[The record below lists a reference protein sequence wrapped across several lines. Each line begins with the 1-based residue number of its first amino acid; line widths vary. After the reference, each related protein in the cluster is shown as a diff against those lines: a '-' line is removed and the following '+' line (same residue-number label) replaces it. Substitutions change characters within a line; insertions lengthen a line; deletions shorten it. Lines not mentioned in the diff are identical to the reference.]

1 MRRKL
6 FPFLLALALVL
17 GVLPVGAQAA
27 GSVVALK
34 LGSPLCVIDSQVT
47 QVDESNSQVTPYAVQ
62 VNGGGYTLL
71 PIRRVLDGLWRHC
84 GLGPRHQR
92 CALHSQWPPGGAD
105 SRLRPG
111 PGGRPDR
118 HHGRPRRGQE
128 RPDLRTGTLCV

>member
-71 PIRRVLDGLWRHC
+71 PIRRVLE
-84 GLGPRHQR
+84 
-92 CALHSQWPPGGAD
+92 AFGAEYGEAM
-105 SRLRPG
+105 RRQLEAFTG
-111 PGGRPDR
+111 ENFDR
-118 HHGRPRRGQE
+118 A
-128 RPDLRTGTLCV
+128 